1 MEVEDLLE
9 DGKNEK
15 VEDAEQI
22 VGCIPTEGTLFGKP
36 HVEISNGCYFLSFFF
51 CPSLFFCYYDYSLG

>member
-15 VEDAEQI
+15 VEDAERI

-36 HVEISNGCYFLSFFF
+36 HVEISNGCYFFLSFFVPPF
-51 CPSLFFCYYDYSLG
+51 SFVIMITP